1 MVIDIGGQPKESDD
15 LQLKVESLR
24 IREYSKVQTFLRD
37 HVRLGLKNTD
47 WEKAQMVAGGLGAE
61 L

>member
-24 IREYSKVQTFLRD
+24 IREYSKVQTCLRD